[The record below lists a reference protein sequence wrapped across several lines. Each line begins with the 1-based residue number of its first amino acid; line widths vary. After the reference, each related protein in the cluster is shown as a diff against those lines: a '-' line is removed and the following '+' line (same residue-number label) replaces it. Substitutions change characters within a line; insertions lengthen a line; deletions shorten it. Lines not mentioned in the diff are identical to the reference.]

1 MKLSSTFAKYIKTPG
16 NPVAVV
22 SWPAKRNVKA
32 ESLTSSSVKYSSRP
46 YNIVDS
52 KSFFCVSVTFLS
64 SIRFK
69 RVVMTCE

>member
-1 MKLSSTFAKYIKTPG
+1 MKLSNTFAKYIKTPG
-16 NPVAVV
+16 NPVVVV

-52 KSFFCVSVTFLS
+52 KSFFCVSVTFPS
-64 SIRFK
+64 SISFK
-69 RVVMTCE
+69 RVEMTCK